1 MICNTLAEQFA
12 FYSSSDNYSQMFN
25 RYRLK
30 FEKKTIDFDTKGHYL
45 YNDVFTL
52 HELMKQEIKV
62 SRVTSPGIDTVHY
75 QLLKHL
81 PDDNLLLLLYIFNHI
96 WLTQDFPTSWKTAII
111 IPVPKPGKVLSDH
124 VSYRPI
130 ALTSCLCKTMDRM
143 VNSRLTWNLE
153 RDKVITEYQSGFR
166 RRRST
171 VDNLVTLETSIRDA
185 FVGRKHL
192 VSIFFDLEKAYD
204 TTWKHGIL
212 VDLYKTALRGR
223 LPMFICDFN
232 LIVILKFV
240 SGTYPLIL
248 THRRQVSHR
257 VVLVSSHYL
266 VSRLIV
272 LYLVFCLILNVPFM

>member
-1 MICNTLAEQFA
+1 M
-12 FYSSSDNYSQMFN
+12 
-25 RYRLK
+25 K
-30 FEKKTIDFDTKGHYL
+30 KKTIDIDTNDHYS

-52 HELMKQEIKV
+52 HELKQAIKV
-62 SRVTSPGIDTVHY
+62 SRDTSPGIDTVHY

-81 PDDNLLLLLYIFNHI
+81 PEDSLLLFLYIFNHI

-111 IPVPKPGKVLSDH
+111 IPVPKPVKVLSEPG
-124 VSYRPI
+124 SYRPI
-130 ALTSCLCKTMDRM
+130 ALTSCLCKTMERL
-143 VNSRLTWNLE
+143 VNSRLTWYL
-153 RDKVITEYQSGFR
+153 KHHMVITKFQNGFR

-212 VDLYKTALRGR
+212 LDYIKWASVVVYQCLSVIFY
-223 LPMFICDFN
+223 P
-232 LIVILKFV
+232 IVILKFV
-240 SGTYPLIL
+240 SGIHTLIL

-257 VVLVSSHYL
+257 VVFFPSHYL

-272 LYLVFCLILNVPFM
+272 LYLVFCLILINVPFM